1 MTAERVKKIAY
12 GWYSQIKF
20 QISQNTVG
28 IFLNPGSVLLSSI
41 PGAENWSKFYHNT
54 VMAPLEATWQCKS
67 IKVNKFL
74 PTPNVA

>member
-41 PGAENWSKFYHNT
+41 PGAEN
-54 VMAPLEATWQCKS
+54 
-67 IKVNKFL
+67 
-74 PTPNVA
+74 